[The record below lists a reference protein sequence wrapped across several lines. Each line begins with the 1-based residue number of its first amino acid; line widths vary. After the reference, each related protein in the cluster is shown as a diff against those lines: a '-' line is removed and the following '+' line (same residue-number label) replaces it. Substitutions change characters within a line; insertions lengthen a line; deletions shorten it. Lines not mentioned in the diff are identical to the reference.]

1 MNFLYFNYF
10 ITFVNCVDH
19 NTCLAGFSKCL
30 IFINDSEDIFPLLMW
45 LMCLVKW
52 NVVLTV
58 TIFELHN
65 LVHFKF
71 FFLSNSTFI
80 LFVGSDKEEEEE
92 EEQEEEKK
100 ANKVESE

>member
-1 MNFLYFNYF
+1 MF
-10 ITFVNCVDH
+10 
-19 NTCLAGFSKCL
+19 
-30 IFINDSEDIFPLLMW
+30 LLMW

-65 LVHFKF
+65 WIHFKF
-71 FFLSNSTFI
+71 FFLSNSTFL

-92 EEQEEEKK
+92 EGQEEEKK